1 MRAKIASAARRRLTL
16 GAVTAAALGVTAAC
30 GSTGSSTSASTN
42 ASAGGSGSHVV
53 TIGMVTEL
61 TGTDSDIGEASLG
74 GLKAAVYQVNK
85 AGGVTVGGTRYTFRV
100 VVQDDQSNPSQAG
113 LAVQTL
119 IRNDNVKFLFGP
131 NTTPL
136 FEAAVPVAYGA
147 NVLLSSVAYIAGAD
161 LTKAGPV
168 APYTYVFAD
177 LPGAEPISAGTVNGA
192 LKLWPGIK
200 TASILFP
207 DNASYDLETGIIE
220 SALKQGGVTVLTVL
234 RYDPSTTDFSPL
246 LTKIKSGHPG
256 LIVSG
261 AVPLQD
267 QPIGLQ
273 AAQLGGVAPHMLMFG
288 GTSDNALTLDNGHPA
303 PFATGWTVYG
313 VPDKY
318 SNAPTL
324 PGFLQEY
331 QAANG
336 GPPPASEFANAGNY
350 YAPFLQLA
358 ESMQKA
364 GSIDDIAKI
373 SAVMP
378 SVSVPAL
385 IGTFRFNAKHVA
397 QMVMQACAL
406 PPSAT
411 GPADISCT
419 YLPTGG

>member
-1 MRAKIASAARRRLTL
+1 MRAKIASAARGRLIL
-16 GAVTAAALGVTAAC
+16 SAVTVAALGVTAAC
-30 GSTGSSTSASTN
+30 GSSGSSAS
-42 ASAGGSGSHVV
+42 SAGGQGSHVV
-53 TIGMVTEL
+53 TIGAVTEL
-61 TGTDSDIGEASLG
+61 TGTYSDLGQAGLG
-74 GLKAAVYQVNK
+74 GLKAAVYHVNK
-85 AGGVTVGGTRYTFRV
+85 AGGITVGGTRYTFRV

-131 NTTPL
+131 DTTPL
-136 FEAAVPVAYGA
+136 FEGAVPAAYQA
-147 NVLLSSVAYIAGAD
+147 KVLLSSVAYVAGAD
-161 LTKAGPV
+161 LTRAGPV
-168 APYTYVFAD
+168 APYTYVYAD
-177 LPGAEPISAGTVNGA
+177 LPGAQPISAGTVNGA

-207 DNASYDLETGIIE
+207 NNTSYDLETSVIE
-220 SALKQGGVTVLTVL
+220 SALKHDGVTVLTVL

-246 LTKIKSGHPG
+246 LTKIKSGRPD

-261 AVPLQD
+261 AAPGQD
-267 QPIGLQ
+267 LPIGLQ

-288 GTSDNALTLDNGHPA
+288 GTSETAITLDNGHPA

-324 PGFLQEY
+324 PGFLREY

-336 GPPPASEFANAGNY
+336 GQPPATEFANAGTY

-358 ESMQKA
+358 AAMQKA
-364 GSIDDIAKI
+364 GSIDDPAKI

-397 QMVMQACAL
+397 QMLMQACTL
-406 PPSAT
+406 PPNAK
-411 GPADISCT
+411 GPAAISCT
-419 YLPTGG
+419 YMPTSG